1 MFYMNPTIAV
11 INTLANAYSQ
21 HRRYTGFFSRI
32 KTFEWSNIFVSPAV
46 LLIATIL
53 RKSGYAVQIYND
65 FHGEIDP
72 EKINEDIILISSI
85 TSSSIRAYEIADMF
99 RDRRVILGGVHASV
113 LPEEAAAH
121 ADHVVVGECENI
133 LLDLIQ
139 GKIKDKI
146 VNGGNF
152 SNLDELPFP
161 DFSLLKNI
169 PDIIPVQTS
178 RGCNYRCNYCTVPM
192 MYGSYRYRS
201 AENIILELLNF
212 RDTYG
217 EIRKIDFRIDADFTF
232 HRKRAMEIVRRMTAE
247 GIKPKVLAANSR
259 LQVYKD
265 RELLSLLSDQNVT
278 LCIGIESLNQEVLDS
293 YQKDQKE
300 SEIREAIKVLH
311 DHNIKVLGYFLYGA
325 DQDDINTLKLYSEF
339 IQKSKLDFYHVSA
352 LTPYP
357 GTALY
362 KKLLSEKRIFTTDW
376 TYYDGLHVT
385 YRPAKMT
392 AYDMQ
397 KEFFDFYRK
406 EFSLKSLID
415 PRWFFN
421 LEILRSKLLIY
432 LLVHIFK
439 KDMVQYLS
447 YIEENNTQTIHPDVI
462 PNEPIRN
469 KK

>member
-1 MFYMNPTIAV
+1 MKQSIAV
-11 INTLANAYSQ
+11 INTLANFYSG
-21 HRRYTGFFSRI
+21 HRGYTGFFSKV

-53 RKSGYAVQIYND
+53 RKSGYEVRIYND
-65 FHGEIDP
+65 CQGEIVP
-72 EKINEDIILISSI
+72 EKINEDTILISSI

-99 RDRRVILGGVHASV
+99 RNRRVIIGGVHPSV
-113 LPEEAAAH
+113 MPEEASAH
-121 ADHVVVGECENI
+121 ADHVVVGECENV

-146 VNGGNF
+146 VCGGNF

-178 RGCNYRCNYCTVPM
+178 RGCNYRCNYCTVPV

-201 AENIILELLNF
+201 AENIISELLNF

-232 HRKRAMEIVRRMTAE
+232 HRKRAMEIVKRMTEE

-265 RELLSLLSDQNVT
+265 RELLTLLSDQNVT
-278 LCIGIESLNQEVLDS
+278 LCIGIESLNQEVLNS
-293 YQKDQKE
+293 YHKEQKE
-300 SEIREAIKVLH
+300 SEITEAVKILH
-311 DHNIKVLGYFLYGA
+311 DYNIKVLGYFLYGA
-325 DQDDINTLKLYSEF
+325 DQDDINTLRLYSEF

-362 KKLLSEKRIFTTDW
+362 EKLLSEKRIFTTDW

-397 KEFFDFYRK
+397 QEFFDFYQK

-421 LEILRSKLLIY
+421 PEILRSKLLIY

-447 YIEENNTQTIHPDVI
+447 YIEENSAMIIHP
-462 PNEPIRN
+462 EESGS
-469 KK
+469 